1 MKDEII
7 VFIAGLLSFG
17 LLGLTVGEALIHY
30 GLIR

>member
-17 LLGLTVGEALIHY
+17 LLGAAIGEALIHA
-30 GLIR
+30 GLVR